1 MHVSSRAGV
10 CYKVFFWLAVSCI
23 DVEGRDGDEMQQA
36 AMRQTFNV
44 RKSKVE
50 EKKVDVDG

>member
-50 EKKVDVDG
+50 EKKVGVDG